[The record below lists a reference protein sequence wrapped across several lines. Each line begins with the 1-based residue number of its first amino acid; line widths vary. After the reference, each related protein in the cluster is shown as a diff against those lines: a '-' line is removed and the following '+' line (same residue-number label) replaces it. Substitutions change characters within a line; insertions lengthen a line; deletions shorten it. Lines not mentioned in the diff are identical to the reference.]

1 VNQTMSQTMNLTK
14 SKTKPEFQYKVI
26 RTDRRKTASIK
37 VSDGKVKFIIPKN
50 LSDKRLQSLIQKK
63 TPWILK
69 KLNDLSKIK
78 PVKPKEYIS
87 GESFTYLGRNYRL
100 KLIKNDPN
108 IIKLK
113 GGQFILST
121 NENFTANEKN
131 EFVKQELLKW
141 FISHAERRLKEKT
154 RRFSKIIGVEP
165 KSVKVKY
172 FKSRWGSCTSKGDIS
187 FNWKIIIAPHRIVDY
202 VVVHE
207 LSHLL
212 HHNHSERFWKTV
224 QQIIPDCYE
233 CRTWLKDFGES
244 LII

>member
-1 VNQTMSQTMNLTK
+1 MSQTMNLTK
-14 SKTKPEFQYKVI
+14 SKIKPDFQYEVI

-37 VSDGKVKFIIPKN
+37 VSDGKVQFIIPKN

-63 TPWILK
+63 TPLILK
-69 KLNDLSKIK
+69 KLNDLSQIK

-100 KLIKNDPN
+100 KLNKNGLTE
-108 IIKLK
+108 IKLK
-113 GGQFILST
+113 GGQFLLDVD
-121 NENFTANEKN
+121 ENLTANEKN

-141 FISHAERRLKEKT
+141 FVSHAEHRLKEKT
-154 RRFSKIIGVEP
+154 SRFSKIIGVNPE
-165 KSVKVKY
+165 SVKVKS

-207 LSHLL
+207 LCHLL
-212 HHNHSERFWKTV
+212 HHNHSEKFWKTV

-233 CRTWLKDFGES
+233 CRTWLKNYGET